1 MRLISRGTAELFLT
15 EAGAA
20 VHVQTR
26 ARVALAVVGAPGV
39 DTSVLAASV
48 MDLALVNICSRG
60 GSGEGRKK
68 GQKQVVGDR
77 RQIN

>member
-1 MRLISRGTAELFLT
+1 MRPISRGTAELFLT

-20 VHVQTR
+20 VHVQTWS
-26 ARVALAVVGAPGV
+26 RVALAVVGAPGV
-39 DTSVLAASV
+39 DTSVLAASI
-48 MDLALVNICSRG
+48 MDLALVDICSRG
-60 GSGEGRKK
+60 GSREGRRK